1 MNLTVNITAKEVN
14 IHTSE
19 IGTQPETGI
28 DLDELLSVVNEDK
41 ETESYLDDL
50 FDGVEAGE
58 LTADEEM
65 LLAGFGSDELDVGDV
80 VKLKLFGEPTEFRVV
95 HKNYKTDGKVVLMP
109 ENIEF
114 FHVFNRDYANVYE
127 TSEIRDYLN
136 RVFLSGFHPLIQDA
150 IVKTPVECSVD
161 DEIRVVHDKLWLP
174 SYTEIGFSG
183 SDYAPKEGKP
193 FEYFDNKEK
202 RRKVGSAWEKFW
214 WLRTPSSDSTYSAWN
229 VSTDGT
235 ATNYTTT
242 YDYGVVPAFEI

>member
-28 DLDELLSVVNEDK
+28 DLDELLSSVNEDK
-41 ETESYLDDL
+41 EAEICLD
-50 FDGVEAGE
+50 DGVEAVE

-65 LLAGFGSDELDVGDV
+65 LLADFGSEELDVGDV
-80 VKLKLFGEPTEFRVV
+80 VKLKLFGKPTEFRVV

-127 TSEIRDYLN
+127 ASEIRDYLN

-174 SYTEIGFSG
+174 SYTEMGFSG
-183 SDYAPKEGKP
+183 SDYAKEGKP
-193 FEYFDNKEK
+193 FKYFDNKEK
-202 RRKVGSAWEKFW
+202 RRKVGSAWEKSY
-214 WLRTPSSDSTYSAWN
+214 WLRTPSSNDTYSAWY
-229 VSTDGT
+229 VTTGGGT
-235 ATNYTTT
+235 YYNSTT

>member
-19 IGTQPETGI
+19 IGEQPETGI
-28 DLDELLSVVNEDK
+28 DLDELLSAVNEDK
-41 ETESYLDDL
+41 EAESYLNDL

-136 RVFLSGFHPLIQDA
+136 RVFLSGFHHLIQDA

-174 SYTEIGFSG
+174 SYTEVGFDGSG
-183 SDYAPKEGKP
+183 YAPKEGKP
-193 FEYFDNKEK
+193 FEYFDSNEK
-202 RRKVGSAWEKFW
+202 RKKVGSKWEKFW
-214 WLRTPSSDSTYSAWN
+214 WLRTPYSDSTTSAWR
-229 VSTDGT
+229 VFTDGT
-235 ATNYTTT
+235 ASYNDTT

>member
-28 DLDELLSVVNEDK
+28 DLDELLSAVNEDK
-41 ETESYLDDL
+41 EAESYLDDL

-174 SYTEIGFSG
+174 SYTEVGFDG
-183 SDYAPKEGKP
+183 SSYAPKEGKP
-193 FEYFDNKEK
+193 FDYFDSNEK
-202 RRKVGSAWEKFW
+202 RKKVGSEWEKFW
-214 WLRTPSSDSTYSAWN
+214 WLRTPRSNNTNRAWY
-229 VSTDGT
+229 VSTAGT
-235 ATNYTTT
+235 ANYNYTTHVC
-242 YDYGVVPAFEI
+242 GVVPAFEI